1 MPKSRLRLSQ
11 QNNPHY
17 FCKGLFRCR
26 NIKEV
31 VVKRPLFLL
40 RIYRFCLDKCAS
52 EGLNLVPAFDG
63 GWLVVGRDVGFKEIT
78 FYIAFSVCVGNL
90 FELFVRIFVIAV
102 IERVQSQVFEAFIGN
117 KFGVLFNGGGGNAD
131 YLVADDMVAPG
142 DFLFNGFGVMA

>member
-1 MPKSRLRLSQ
+1 M
-11 QNNPHY
+11 
-17 FCKGLFRCR
+17 
-26 NIKEV
+26 
-31 VVKRPLFLL
+31 
-40 RIYRFCLDKCAS
+40 
-52 EGLNLVPAFDG
+52 
-63 GWLVVGRDVGFKEIT
+63 VVGRDVGFKEIT

-142 DFLFNGFGVMA
+142 DFLFNGFGGHGIDFIIVEKSVVFTPDFFDDVGEDDAMG